1 MESLRKKIR
10 EEGTAIGSEIVKVD
24 NFLNHRIDIGFL
36 QELGQAFYEKFK
48 DLKPDK
54 ILTVEASGIAM
65 ACETARHFEGVS
77 VVFAKKAAPNTL
89 VEGYFCAPAKSFTKG
104 IVSTL
109 IVSKSFLNPGEK
121 ILIIDDFMAS
131 GEAVIAM
138 IDLCRQSKAQVIGI
152 GIAIEKAFQGGSAKI
167 KEKGYI
173 VESLAIIEKIEDGI
187 IYFKEN

>member
-173 VESLAIIEKIEDGI
+173 VESLAIIEKIEDGV